1 MKWFLRAKHWQIF
14 LIQLAPAL
22 VMPVIA
28 GLFFLMLDGNKPE
41 FSDFSILL
49 IIPVVILGSLAF
61 HLSYFWSMANR
72 LQPLLPEDVKHDPKY
87 FNIALAIPLIVAGVG
102 LIMAISFLAQTN
114 FGSSQPATFSFFPV
128 ALMVL
133 YVLFIM
139 LSIVGGFYQ
148 IYFLAKLVKT
158 LELQREARFEE
169 YVLECVLFYFYIVG
183 IWIIQPKIN
192 EFAEQLDTPPPPIPK
207 PANE

>member
-14 LIQLAPAL
+14 LIQMAPVL
-22 VMPVIA
+22 VMPVIV
-28 GLFFLMLDGNKPE
+28 GLFFLMLGGNEPDL
-41 FSDFSILL
+41 SDFSILL
-49 IIPVVILGSLAF
+49 VIPVLILGALAF
-61 HLSYFWSMANR
+61 HLSYYWSMANR
-72 LQPLLPEDVKHDPKY
+72 LQPLLPEGVNHKPKY

-114 FGSSQPATFSFFPV
+114 FGSSRPATFSFFPV
-128 ALMVL
+128 ALMIL
-133 YVLFIM
+133 YMLFIM

-192 EFAEQLDTPPPPIPK
+192 EFAEHLDNPPPPVPQ
-207 PANE
+207 AVN